1 MTGLEIWIIVVATSL
16 IVYKLYYYNS
26 FFFPPFFKVL
36 FDYLIV
42 LFHLIQNNMDV
53 RHDKMIELE
62 KSYPWWVKRADGAY
76 EK

>member
-1 MTGLEIWIIVVATSL
+1 MITI
-16 IVYKLYYYNS
+16 
-26 FFFPPFFKVL
+26 PPFLKVL

-42 LFHLIQNNMDV
+42 FFHLTHKIYIDMHNMDV